1 MGHLDML
8 DGIVSQLLQE
18 KWKTFARFRF
28 YRRFAVFILYFV
40 IFAAAFLLRPGKD
53 QHPTYRLTN
62 VTVHGNITF
71 VNNTVYDPCYLIRG
85 NTAED
90 IVRLFFIF
98 SATTLICTLSFS
110 L

>member
-53 QHPTYRLTN
+53 QHPTYQLTN
-62 VTVHGNITF
+62 VTVNGNTSL
-71 VNNTVYDPCYLIRG
+71 VNNTVYDPCYLMRG
-85 NTAED
+85 NTPDD
-90 IVRLFFIF
+90 IVSFIF
-98 SATTLICTLSFS
+98 DIFRN
-110 L
+110 